1 MLVYV
6 KRYREDQPE
15 EYQASLIASL
25 NRLDVEIGI
34 NALRVDDPSNWVSRA
49 AVQWAQQRH
58 KEIRDHGRPQ
68 AVVIAGL
75 PDCFK
80 DKPAITT
87 MKEFEEESVRVW
99 KDAVR
104 GQTKGLIERLQAMV
118 ETRRV
123 IWIHDPDRT
132 AHGTTGQ

>member
-6 KRYREDQPE
+6 KGDREDQTEGYP
-15 EYQASLIASL
+15 ASLIARL
-25 NRLDVEIGI
+25 NQLDVEIGI
-34 NALRVDDPSNWVSRA
+34 TALRVDGPSNWVTRA
-49 AVQWAQQRH
+49 TVQWAQQRH
-58 KEIRDHGRPQ
+58 KEIGDHGRPQ
-68 AVVIAGL
+68 AVVIVGL

-80 DKPAITT
+80 SKNETT
-87 MKEFEEESVRVW
+87 MKKFQEESVRVW

-123 IWIHDPDRT
+123 IWIHDPNGT
-132 AHGTTGQ
+132 EHGTTSQ